1 MTKQEV
7 LNRSKHPRDL
17 FRRFHFTLKK
27 KRKKRKTEF
36 RHTGFQDLKTGSKSF
51 KNLYP
56 NVRNNSLL
64 SPTSHKTD
72 LFHDSVKVA
81 HRQWKR
87 MGLRDR

>member
-1 MTKQEV
+1 MEKQEV
-7 LNRSKHPRDL
+7 LNKSKHPRDL
-17 FRRFHFTLKK
+17 FRRFHFTLKNQ
-27 KRKKRKTEF
+27 KTEF

-64 SPTSHKTD
+64 FPTTHKTD